1 MRAVA
6 YCRVSTNK
14 EEQIDSLGSQ
24 QKFFKEYALNN
35 KYELIKIYADEGK
48 SGTKMKN
55 RTMLKA
61 LLNDA
66 KRDMFDI
73 VLIKDVSRLARNT
86 LDFLTSIRN
95 LKSLGVQVVFVNYD
109 QTTSDSSE
117 FMLTML
123 SAIAQEESA
132 NTSKRVKFGKKQN
145 AKYGKVPNLVYGYDK
160 VLGDYFNLSINEK
173 EAEIVKRIFY
183 MYTKTGLGASKIA
196 SCLNEEGIMTK
207 RGCKWTQTAIR
218 RILTNEI
225 YIGNVVN
232 GKQEVDDFLTGR
244 RKDTEKEEWL
254 ITKRPELSIVDS
266 QTFIIANRIL
276 KNRQITFNH
285 SGKRNTGKYVFS
297 QLMLCPHCGST
308 FRRIVRTYKNTY
320 VSWVCNGRNSNGSDY
335 CMNATSI
342 NEVAML
348 KALNEYFISALSNK
362 PQIVDSIIKDFNK
375 QYKEQNEGYMTEKE
389 YKVRLHNLLR
399 EKNKYIELYTHE
411 IITLEDLKTKTEEMN
426 QDIEF
431 CRMKIEKINKGL
443 DKKYLIDETTYNP
456 KELANLFHLKT
467 ITNEFLKHLIDRI
480 DVDKDGNVKV
490 YFLDLFNTN
499 VT

>member
-24 QKFFKEYALNN
+24 QKFFKDYASNN
-35 KYELIKIYADEGK
+35 KYELVKIYADEGK

-95 LKSLGVQVVFVNYD
+95 LKSLGIKVVFVNYD

-132 NTSKRVKFGKKQN
+132 NTSKRVKFGKRQN
-145 AKYGKVPNLVYGYDK
+145 AKCGKVPNLVYGYDK
-160 VLGDYFNLSINEK
+160 VLGDYFNLIINEK
-173 EAEIVKRIFY
+173 EAEVVKRIFY
-183 MYTKTGLGASKIA
+183 LYTTNGLGAGKIA
-196 SCLNEEGIMTK
+196 TCLNEEGIKTK
-207 RGCKWTQTAIR
+207 RGCNWTQTAIKR
-218 RILTNEI
+218 VLTNEI

-232 GKQEVDDFLTGR
+232 GKQEVEDFLTGR
-244 RKDTEKEEWL
+244 RKDTEKENWI

-266 QTFIIANRIL
+266 QTFMNANRIL
-276 KNRQITFNH
+276 KNRQETFNH

-297 QLMLCPHCGST
+297 QLLLCPHCGST
-308 FRRIVRTYKNTY
+308 FRRIVRSYKNTY
-320 VSWVCNGRNSNGSDY
+320 VTWVCNGRNSNGSNY
-335 CMNATSI
+335 CKNATSI
-342 NEVAML
+342 NEVDLL
-348 KALNEYFISALSNK
+348 KAINDYFLLVLSSK
-362 PQIVDSIIKDFNK
+362 PHMVDGIIKEFNK
-375 QYKEQNEGYMTEKE
+375 QYKDHNQGYMTEKE
-389 YKVRLHNLLR
+389 YRNKLHSLLR
-399 EKNKYIELYTHE
+399 EKDKYIELYTHE
-411 IITLEDLKTKTEEMN
+411 VITLGELKQKTEVLN
-426 QDIEF
+426 QDIEI
-431 CRMKIEKINKGL
+431 CRLKIDKVLKGL
-443 DKKYLIDETTYNP
+443 EENNLIEETIYNKKEMV
-456 KELANLFHLKT
+456 ELFKLN
-467 ITNEFLKHLIDRI
+467 IISNEFLKHLIEKI
-480 DVDKDGNVKV
+480 DVDKDGNVNV
-490 YFLDLFNTN
+490 QFLNLKQ
-499 VT
+499 